1 ARRAIAAAIALM
13 LASVS
18 AASAQ
23 TCDNS
28 KAGPDDVIAGC
39 TRSISAGRS
48 NTRALSALYNNRG
61 LAFYFKRSYDRAIED
76 LDQAIRLAP
85 RNHIA
90 HANRGLAY
98 RGKGDDNRALADY
111 SRAIEIDRKY
121 VYAFIA
127 RSRLYRDRRD
137 FDKAIQDAEAALRL
151 AP

>member
-1 ARRAIAAAIALM
+1 M
-13 LASVS
+13 
-18 AASAQ
+18 
-23 TCDNS
+23 
-28 KAGPDDVIAGC
+28 
-39 TRSISAGRS
+39 
-48 NTRALSALYNNRG
+48 
-61 LAFYFKRSYDRAIED
+61 
-76 LDQAIRLAP
+76 DQAIRLAP

-90 HANRGLAY
+90 QANRGLAY

-151 AP
+151 APKSAQAYRVRGSIYREKRDSDRALSDFAGQVSRARTRDG